1 MTMSFGNVSDI
12 TTSALATALYST
24 GVTDKVVGKL
34 TSRMLG
40 KMLFSQGWQWAIE
53 LDGFPG
59 GDFFVRDVTY
69 SRFSVE
75 ARPIKIGGGEI
86 NAPDARTTVP
96 LTMTVRDSVDGLM
109 RKWFDKKLEAPVNL
123 DGTVNLPAEYAFN
136 IRIYRLLISGV
147 SLLENELTVFA
158 QQRGDVT
165 VSRDAV
171 SAFHTYSLTFA
182 QLSTFSDTNES
193 TSLLGSFSFSL

>member
-1 MTMSFGNVSDI
+1 MALTDI
-12 TTSALATALYST
+12 ATSALATALYST

-53 LDGFPG
+53 LDGFAG

-75 ARPIKIGGGEI
+75 ARPLKIGGGEI
-86 NAPDARTTVP
+86 NVPEGRTTVP
-96 LTMTVRDSVDGLM
+96 LTMTVRDTVDGLM
-109 RKWFDKKLEAPVNL
+109 RKWFDKKLALPVNL
-123 DGTVNLPAEYAFN
+123 DGTVNLPAEYSFN

-147 SLLENELTVFA
+147 SILENEFTVFA

-171 SAFHTYSLTFA
+171 STFHTFSLTFA
-182 QLSTFSDTNES
+182 QVSTFTDYGDNS
-193 TSLLGSFSFSL
+193 SLLDSFSYSL